1 MGKKRKIYM
10 FDERSIADHIQDF
23 RTERLSTIAACEEL
37 PVALDEKAP
46 KIVLHM
52 VPQNAFKS
60 RVSLDLRELR
70 DKADMMMVISAPG
83 GQPPT
88 SSRFN
93 FDGVMRFSRDA
104 YTQVFRNGIIEAVD
118 TRIFKAHDERKLVP
132 GYMIEKALL
141 QAVKRYIGLQQFLNV
156 ESPAIIMMSLLGVKG
171 YRLIE
176 KSGEYMLED
185 LIEIDRKNLIIPE
198 SVIDTFE
205 NSDDQVS
212 RIMKPIFDIVWN
224 AVNYPFSPFYD
235 SETGKYKNS
244 F

>member
-1 MGKKRKIYM
+1 V
-10 FDERSIADHIQDF
+10 E
-23 RTERLSTIAACEEL
+23 
-37 PVALDEKAP
+37 LDENAP

-52 VPQNAFKS
+52 IPQDAFKT

-70 DKADMMMVISAPG
+70 DKADMMLVISGPG
-83 GQPPT
+83 GPPST

-93 FDGVMRFSRDA
+93 FDGVMRFAQDKTA

-118 TRIFKAHDERKLVP
+118 TRILKVYGDKKLAP

-156 ESPAIIMMSLLGVKG
+156 ESPAIIMVSLLGVKG

-176 KSGEYMLED
+176 DPSRQGLLED
-185 LIEIDRKNLIIPE
+185 LDEINKKNLIIPE

-205 NSDDQVS
+205 GGDDQVS

-235 SETGKYKNS
+235 IETGKYKHS